1 MTNIQRF
8 QKLLHRYVVLLEAL
22 NKNYIKNQEVKQ
34 KQNLSEKEYDAQKLT
49 YTSNSDTTL
58 IDNLTIS
65 AIPGITI
72 NNNTVTFEV
81 LSGAGHRGDKV
92 QKYIDGLDNF
102 APFGTIYIS
111 VGVQGKEY
119 CNEKC
124 NFLHWGLTHNNIVA
138 VWDNNNNIVSLK
150 IQNTDISIS
159 RKILFGNQP
168 NGTSNQN
175 NQGVSISDF
184 YNAYCKLSTYLFL
197 LKDRYNIV
205 YTGAPGTGKTY
216 LAKEMAAYLTNNKS
230 YHELNDKQKEQIG
243 FVQFHPSYDYTD
255 FVEGLRPDPVTT
267 TGGNV
272 GFTRTDGVFK
282 KFCKK
287 ALQDWKEEWNKQKDN
302 LKPDNIKE
310 INDATLKSE
319 SLKRYVFII
328 DEINRGELSKIFGEL
343 FYSIDPGYRGESG
356 KVATQYQNLINIDPE
371 TTKDDVFKNGFY
383 VPKNVYII
391 GTMNEIDRSV
401 EPMDFAVRRRFVWIN
416 VTPEERTDMWGD
428 EAWKPN
434 SWGPEAR
441 ICMNNINKV
450 IRSIETLGDNY
461 CLGPAYFNNPP
472 LTNENKLDKD
482 DLWEIRIKSLVQEYL
497 RVLPATEANDY
508 LKVIKVAYDTD
519 KEIVATEY
527 EKIKGE
533 LAKKSEQKKSEQEE

>member
-1 MTNIQRF
+1 MTNIERF

-34 KQNLSEKEYDAQKLT
+34 KQNLPEKDYDAQKLT
-49 YTSNSDTTL
+49 YTSNNDDDDATL
-58 IDNLTIS
+58 IKNLTIS
-65 AIPGITI
+65 EIPGVEINETTKTITFDVI
-72 NNNTVTFEV
+72 
-81 LSGAGHRGDKV
+81 SGAGHRGDKV
-92 QKYIDGLDNF
+92 QKYIEGFDNF

-111 VGVQGKEY
+111 VGVQGQGY
-119 CNEKC
+119 IGEKS

-138 VWDNNNNIVSLK
+138 EWGNDSNSIKSLK

-159 RKILFGNQP
+159 KNNL
-168 NGTSNQN
+168 SSN
-175 NQGVSISDF
+175 NQEVENF

-216 LAKEMAAYLTNNKS
+216 LAKEMAAYLTNIKS